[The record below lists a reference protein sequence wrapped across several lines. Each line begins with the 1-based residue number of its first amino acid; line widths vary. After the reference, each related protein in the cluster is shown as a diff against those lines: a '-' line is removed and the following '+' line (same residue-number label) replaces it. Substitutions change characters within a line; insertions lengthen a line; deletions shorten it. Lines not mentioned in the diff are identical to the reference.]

1 MENNRTRLLIG
12 GALLAIGL
20 ISLLKNLDFFNL
32 NEEYVLSLI
41 FAGVGAMLMQHGW
54 TSKRQAAQG
63 QAAPRQWTFYLGGAL
78 MLVGAIIFIAEN
90 RFLPDQTV
98 ATMMLWLFAGLLFKV
113 YQHDRKKNWWV
124 LLFAGPMF
132 TIGLVVLLEGFRLLR
147 GDIIGV
153 LIMFGFAATFGY
165 LYTLRSP
172 ERKLDWAKFPATVFF
187 LIGVFIFLAREFHG
201 TIPFFISGV
210 FILTGL
216 YMIYRTVRADFGS
229 SKSEPPSLPTELPQ
243 AG

>member
-1 MENNRTRLLIG
+1 MENNKTRLLIG
-12 GALLAIGL
+12 GALLVIGL
-20 ISLLKNLDFFNL
+20 ISLLKNLDIFYL
-32 NEEYVLSLI
+32 SEEYVLSLI
-41 FAGVGAMLMQHGW
+41 FAGVGAMLVQY
-54 TSKRQAAQG
+54 SRAAKG
-63 QAAPRQWTFYLGGAL
+63 PRQWTFYLGGAL
-78 MLVGAIIFIAEN
+78 VMVGAIIFIAEN

-113 YQHDRKKNWWV
+113 YQHNPKKNWWV

-216 YMIYRTVRADFGS
+216 YMIYRTVRTDFSS
-229 SKSEPPSLPTELPQ
+229 SKPEPPSMPTELPQ

>member
-1 MENNRTRLLIG
+1 MENNKTRLLIG
-12 GALLAIGL
+12 GALLVIGL
-20 ISLLKNLDFFNL
+20 ISLLKNLDFFYL
-32 NEEYVLSLI
+32 SEEYVLSLI

-54 TSKRQAAQG
+54 TPKG
-63 QAAPRQWTFYLGGAL
+63 QATARQWTFYLGGAL
-78 MLVGAIIFIAEN
+78 VVVGAIIFIAEN

-98 ATMMLWLFAGLLFKV
+98 ATMLLWLFAGLLFKV
-113 YQHDRKKNWWV
+113 YQYDRKKNWWV

-132 TIGLVVLLEGFRLLR
+132 TVGLVVLLEGFRLLR

-172 ERKLDWAKFPATVFF
+172 ERKLDWTKFPATVFF

-216 YMIYRTVRADFGS
+216 YMIYRTVRTDFGS
-229 SKSEPPSLPTELPQ
+229 SKTEPPSLPSELPQ

>member
-1 MENNRTRLLIG
+1 MENNKTRLLIG
-12 GALLAIGL
+12 GALLVIGL
-20 ISLLKNLDFFNL
+20 ISLLKNLDIFYL
-32 NEEYVLSLI
+32 SEEYVLSLI

-54 TSKRQAAQG
+54 AAKG
-63 QAAPRQWTFYLGGAL
+63 SRPWTFYLGGAL
-78 MLVGAIIFIAEN
+78 VVVGAIIFIAEN
-90 RFLPDQTV
+90 RFFPDQAV
-98 ATMMLWLFAGLLFKV
+98 ATLVLWLCAGLLFRV
-113 YQHDRKKNWWV
+113 YQHDRNKNWWV

-132 TIGLVVLLEGFRLLR
+132 TIGLVVLLEGLRLLR

-172 ERKLDWAKFPATVFF
+172 ERKLDWAKFPAAVFF

-229 SKSEPPSLPTELPQ
+229 SKPQPPSMPTELPQ

>member
-1 MENNRTRLLIG
+1 MDNNKNRLLIG

-20 ISLLKNLDFFNL
+20 LSLLKNLDVFYL
-32 NEEYVLSLI
+32 SEEYILSLI
-41 FAGVGAMLMQHGW
+41 FAGVGAMLMQYGRA
-54 TSKRQAAQG
+54 TAK
-63 QAAPRQWTFYLGGAL
+63 APRQWTFYLGSAL
-78 MLVGAIIFIAEN
+78 VIVGAIIFIAEN

-113 YQHDRKKNWWV
+113 YQHDPKKNWWV

-172 ERKLDWAKFPATVFF
+172 ERKLDWAKFPAAVFF

-201 TIPFFISGV
+201 MIPFFLSGI

-216 YMIYRTVRADFGS
+216 YMIYRTIRSDFSGS
-229 SKSEPPSLPTELPQ
+229 KPEPPTTLPAELPQ
-243 AG
+243 VG

>member
-12 GALLAIGL
+12 GGLLLIGL
-20 ISLLKNLDFFNL
+20 ISLLKNLDIFYL
-32 NEEYVLSLI
+32 SEEYVLSLI
-41 FAGVGAMLMQHGW
+41 FAGVGVMLLQHGRA
-54 TSKRQAAQG
+54 TA
-63 QAAPRQWTFYLGGAL
+63 AAPRRWTFYLGAAL
-78 MLVGAIIFIAEN
+78 VAVSTIIFIAEN

-98 ATMMLWLFAGLLFKV
+98 ATFVLWLFAGLLFRV
-113 YQHDRKKNWWV
+113 YQHDSNKNWWV

-132 TIGLVVLLEGFRLLR
+132 TVGLVVLLEGFRFLR

-153 LIMFGFAATFGY
+153 LLMFGFAATFAY
-165 LYTLRSP
+165 LYFLRSP

-201 TIPFFISGV
+201 MVPFFLSGV

-216 YMIYRTVRADFGS
+216 YMIYRTVRTDFGA
-229 SKSEPPSLPTELPQ
+229 SKPEPPSLPTELPQ